1 MRIVLKDFLDNIKQA
16 ITLQGLRRRREKGAK
31 NVFEEILAENSPNLG
46 KETDIQVQKV
56 QRVPNKINQRRC
68 TSDT

>member
-16 ITLQGLRRRREKGAK
+16 ITLQGLRRRREKGTK

-46 KETDIQVQKV
+46 KETDIQA
-56 QRVPNKINQRRC
+56 
-68 TSDT
+68 

>member
-16 ITLQGLRRRREKGAK
+16 ITLQGLRRRREKGTK
-31 NVFEEILAENSPNLG
+31 NVFEEILSENSPNLG